1 MKKMSKSNLWFIFKR
16 DMKFMVLQELWSFI
30 KNEIL
35 GQFEMFDEILDPF
48 ISIYNYFM
56 DTVDIVKRAWTAL
69 VKA

>member
-1 MKKMSKSNLWFIFKR
+1 MNKSKFLFLLKR

-35 GQFEMFDEILDPF
+35 GQFDIFDEILDPF
-48 ISIYNYFM
+48 ITIYNYFM